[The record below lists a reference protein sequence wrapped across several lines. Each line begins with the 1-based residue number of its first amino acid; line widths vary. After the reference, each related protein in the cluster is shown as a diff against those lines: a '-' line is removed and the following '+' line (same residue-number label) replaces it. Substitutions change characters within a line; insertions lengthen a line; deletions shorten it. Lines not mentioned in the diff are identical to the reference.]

1 MRETIRKW
9 IEECIREETAR
20 TGAPNRWGHPLV
32 GFADASDEAF
42 LPLRQAAHPNHRLA
56 SEELPGATVAVSWF
70 LPFTRALAEGNRAGE
85 LPSRDWSDAY
95 GETNAMARRVNE
107 YLVRRLGE
115 MGARAAVPQGA
126 DCTDPERVM
135 SLWSQRHV
143 AWLAGL
149 GTFGRNNLLIG
160 ERTAEEMKINIGSA
174 YPRRE
179 PIFMEVKGR
188 NLISG
193 LPQSLTVGSNEM
205 IEALEEPLQTILES
219 VRGIFEKTPPELT
232 SDIADNGICLTGGG
246 ALLYGM
252 DKFISEHTKVP
263 CYIAEDAV
271 SCVAIGTG
279 KALENIDLY
288 SRGAVYDYKRGDYFE
303 TTSV

>member
-95 GETNAMARRVNE
+95 GETNAMARHVNG

-115 MGARAAVPQGA
+115 MGVRAAVPQGA
-126 DCTDPERVM
+126 DRTDPERVM

-160 ERTAEEMKINIGSA
+160 EQGSCGR
-174 YPRRE
+174 YYSVVTTLQVPPDRPLTRENCLFRRGIPCRACLDRCPVQALTDGGFDRFACHRVTE
-179 PIFMEVKGR
+179 HNAARYGGHDVCGKCAV
-188 NLISG
+188 G
-193 LPQSLTVGSNEM
+193 LPCSFGVPE
-205 IEALEEPLQTILES
+205 
-219 VRGIFEKTPPELT
+219 RG
-232 SDIADNGICLTGGG
+232 
-246 ALLYGM
+246 
-252 DKFISEHTKVP
+252 
-263 CYIAEDAV
+263 
-271 SCVAIGTG
+271 
-279 KALENIDLY
+279 
-288 SRGAVYDYKRGDYFE
+288 
-303 TTSV
+303 

>member
-95 GETNAMARRVNE
+95 GETNAMARRVNG

-115 MGARAAVPQGA
+115 MGVRAAVPQGA
-126 DCTDPERVM
+126 DRTDPERVM

-160 ERTAEEMKINIGSA
+160 EQGSCGRYYSVVA
-174 YPRRE
+174 TLKVPPDRPLTRENCLFRRGIPCRVCLDHCPVQALTDGGFDRYACHRVTE
-179 PIFMEVKGR
+179 R
-188 NLISG
+188 NAARYGGHDVCGKCAVG
-193 LPQSLTVGSNEM
+193 LPCSFGV
-205 IEALEEPLQTILES
+205 
-219 VRGIFEKTPPELT
+219 PEQ
-232 SDIADNGICLTGGG
+232 G
-246 ALLYGM
+246 
-252 DKFISEHTKVP
+252 
-263 CYIAEDAV
+263 
-271 SCVAIGTG
+271 
-279 KALENIDLY
+279 
-288 SRGAVYDYKRGDYFE
+288 
-303 TTSV
+303 